1 MRIKISTLKAV
12 NVNCTIKDTTAS
24 DSDTGEA
31 NTNNIRIQ
39 PKSDGNIQEIE
50 ILISLGDYK
59 IQSEVKKEDIRPG
72 YLTPNPEV
80 ANLIEKTPKKPEPHI
95 KTDDDILYDKLVR
108 RNPYILYRK
117 LHLKNSIRGMI
128 ASVIL
133 AFVITFTFYSMTST
147 KPDENDEVSRLI
159 VLQDISDPEKKDLN
173 DQVKPPELPKV
184 NFADEIKKKVEVS
197 KSVNPVK
204 TVKRK
209 ETPPLDTAKM
219 NAYRKKLDSLENIS
233 KNMNNNT
240 GTDTT
245 TNKNFSSDTTFA
257 KYSEFRLNLINS
269 DCKAFWDTTNYIPEP
284 SSKGR
289 DLILA
294 FIHYVTP
301 GKKDDQIQLWIYN
314 KKYQFEKIQ
323 SRLTP
328 ENKFDIGDANYT
340 AYRILEDDNGIMRIF
355 YYVKYKD
362 NIEFTYYSGI
372 DKNFYDNTV
381 QGFLDL
387 TVKSLR
393 VDETKK

>member
-1 MRIKISTLKAV
+1 
-12 NVNCTIKDTTAS
+12 
-24 DSDTGEA
+24 
-31 NTNNIRIQ
+31 
-39 PKSDGNIQEIE
+39 
-50 ILISLGDYK
+50 
-59 IQSEVKKEDIRPG
+59 
-72 YLTPNPEV
+72 
-80 ANLIEKTPKKPEPHI
+80 
-95 KTDDDILYDKLVR
+95 
-108 RNPYILYRK
+108 
-117 LHLKNSIRGMI
+117 
-128 ASVIL
+128 
-133 AFVITFTFYSMTST
+133 
-147 KPDENDEVSRLI
+147 
-159 VLQDISDPEKKDLN
+159 
-173 DQVKPPELPKV
+173 
-184 NFADEIKKKVEVS
+184 
-197 KSVNPVK
+197 
-204 TVKRK
+204 VKRK

-233 KNMNNNT
+233 KNMNNNS

-245 TNKNFSSDTTFA
+245 SNKNFSSDTTFA

-294 FIHYVTP
+294 FIHYVTA

-381 QGFLDL
+381 QGYLDL